1 MSQIDDL
8 NNNYSLRVTDSQPDI
23 PIKPEMLKQP
33 MQVNIQQVRSEGQ
46 QEAMEAISLVM
57 GNRAR
62 QFVRAKGSA
71 DKETSGR
78 SLLKRLTGSTPKVKS
93 VALVKLLTQFSMLGS
108 EKGDPLA
115 ELVAEGLSNGACLAL
130 LASLLNQP
138 HLERNRRKR
147 LEKSLLELLEDEW
160 ASIDMFTW
168 LDLGDVD
175 SNQLIPLKNIYH
187 RIRQNDSQK
196 EQSLN
201 DWFVQ
206 VQQWPERTQRL
217 KVLIRALALDLR
229 KENAN
234 QIARIATAINEL
246 KRLLLFFSL
255 EDLCA
260 AVASTVG
267 LTADDVL
274 AEIFHLIEQPWIY
287 PDWIESRMEFMQL
300 DDNQQRVW
308 IKQIQVLLKNIPD
321 PCFQDDDQYH
331 QIMEAFVQYKALK
344 SEE

>member
-8 NNNYSLRVTDSQPDI
+8 NNNYYLRTNESQPEI
-23 PIKPEMLKQP
+23 PIKQETLKQP
-33 MQVNIQQVRSEGQ
+33 MQVSIQQVRSEGQ

-62 QFVRAKGSA
+62 QFSRAKGSA
-71 DKETSGR
+71 DKDSSSR
-78 SLLKRLTGSTPKVKS
+78 NLLKTITRFTPKVEN
-93 VALVKLLTQFSMLGS
+93 VALVELLTQFSMLGS
-108 EKGDPLA
+108 ENGDPLA
-115 ELVAEGLSNGACLAL
+115 ELAAEGLSNGACISL

-138 HLERNRRKR
+138 HLEKNRRKR

-168 LDLGDVD
+168 LALGNIEAD
-175 SNQLIPLKNIYH
+175 QLIPLKNIYH
-187 RIRQNDSQK
+187 RIRQNEDSQ

-206 VQQWPERTQRL
+206 VQQWTNRTQRL
-217 KVLIRALALDLR
+217 KILIRALALDLR

-234 QIARIATAINEL
+234 QITRVASTINEL
-246 KRLLLFFSL
+246 KRLLLFFSI
-255 EDLCA
+255 EDLCSS
-260 AVASTVG
+260 VASTVG

-274 AEIFHLIEQPWIY
+274 SEILLLIEQPWIY

-300 DDNQQRVW
+300 DKNQQRVW
-308 IKQIQVLLKNIPD
+308 IKQIQGLLKNIPD
-321 PCFQDDDQYH
+321 PCFQDEDQYH
-331 QIMEAFVQYKALK
+331 QLMEAFIQYQEIKNI
-344 SEE
+344 

>member
-8 NNNYSLRVTDSQPDI
+8 NNNYFLRTHDSQQDI
-23 PIKPEMLKQP
+23 PIKQETLKQP
-33 MQVNIQQVRSEGQ
+33 MQVSIQQVRSEGQ

-62 QFVRAKGSA
+62 QFVRTKGSA
-71 DKETSGR
+71 DKETRGR
-78 SLLKRLTGSTPKVKS
+78 NLLKTLTGFTPKVEN
-93 VALVKLLTQFSMLGS
+93 VALVELLTQFSMLGS

-115 ELVAEGLSNGACLAL
+115 ELAAEGLSNGASLAL

-168 LDLGDVD
+168 LALGDTD
-175 SNQLIPLKNIYH
+175 PNQLIPLKNIYH
-187 RIRQNDSQK
+187 RIRQNEDQQ

-206 VQQWPERTQRL
+206 VQQWPDRTQRL

-234 QIARIATAINEL
+234 QIARIASAINEL

-255 EDLCA
+255 EELCA
-260 AVASTVG
+260 SAASTIG
-267 LTADDVL
+267 LTADGVL
-274 AEIFHLIEQPWIY
+274 AEILHLIEQPWIY

-300 DDNQQRVW
+300 DENQQRIW
-308 IKQIQVLLKNIPD
+308 IKQIQRLLKNIPD

-331 QIMEAFVQYKALK
+331 QLMEAFIQYQALK